1 MGKWKSIL
9 RWVFVSAGIV
19 ILTSITV
26 DATLSPNG
34 LSQSALGILA
44 TNVVPKKECPLG
56 MVRID
61 VEQKSLCVDQFEASP
76 NVDCVY
82 PTVANALETRANSDT
97 RSCAPD
103 SASGKQPWAFVTYH
117 QAKEL
122 CAKVGKRLLTNREWY
137 EAVVGTP
144 DESASPSCN
153 TKDGA
158 VVLTGTKENCV
169 TQKLIHDGIGNVW
182 EWVDATVTDGTYDS
196 KTVPESGY
204 VTDADESGI
213 ARSTSADIKESSF
226 HDDYFWSEKTGEFGM
241 IRGGYFASGR
251 DAGMYS
257 IQAKT
262 ALSFSGNAIGFR
274 CALSL

>member
-9 RWVFVSAGIV
+9 RWAFVSAGII

-34 LSQSALGILA
+34 FSQSALGILA
-44 TNVVPKKECPLG
+44 TNVTEKECPNG
-56 MVRID
+56 TARID
-61 VEQKSLCVDQFEASP
+61 VDGKGICVDQYEASP
-76 NVDCVY
+76 STECVHE
-82 PTVANALETRANSDT
+82 TVGNALETRENSEN
-97 RSCAPD
+97 RQCIPQ
-103 SASGKQPWAFVTYH
+103 SASGKLPWAFVTYH

-122 CAKVGKRLLTNREWY
+122 CAKAGKRLLTNREWY

-144 DESASPSCN
+144 DERVNPSCN
-153 TKDGA
+153 TKGVA
-158 VVLTGTKENCV
+158 VLQSGEKVECATEKS
-169 TQKLIHDGIGNVW
+169 IHDGIGNVW
-182 EWVDATVTDGTYDS
+182 EWVDETVNDGVYDS
-196 KTVPESGY
+196 ETLPESGY
-204 VTDADESGI
+204 VTAADESGV
-213 ARSTSADIKESSF
+213 ARTTSADGVGNSY
-226 HDDYFWSEKTGEFGM
+226 HDDYFWSDQNGQFGM
-241 IRGGYFASGR
+241 IRGGFFGSGK